1 MVFEYMD
8 YDLKGILETPEIR
21 LSHDHIKSWAHQLLL
36 GVHYMHVNHI
46 LHRDLKP
53 PNLLIGKNG
62 VLKIADWGLARSWT
76 PNMKNLTNGVI
87 TLWYRPTELLL
98 GAKAYSTKID
108 MWSVG
113 CILAEMFRRAAL
125 LMGDEEEKQLELTF
139 DTLGHPSVE
148 EWPDIHR
155 ICPKWNKYEPRS
167 KGDRKR
173 SNLKQALRSR
183 LPKSQAAWMTNSAVE
198 LISNLLEHNPSKRWD
213 AKTAIVADYFY
224 ENPIVKEAK
233 QLNMRFSVNSVH
245 EWGARKKHQARID
258 AQRRLTGANNGM
270 RPRP

>member
-1 MVFEYMD
+1 
-8 YDLKGILETPEIR
+8 
-21 LSHDHIKSWAHQLLL
+21 
-36 GVHYMHVNHI
+36 
-46 LHRDLKP
+46 
-53 PNLLIGKNG
+53 
-62 VLKIADWGLARSWT
+62 
-76 PNMKNLTNGVI
+76 MKNLTNGVI